1 MCTAGGTCGARRGR
15 GGGGEEP
22 AAEGGAAAEAGAE
35 KALAVAAETK
45 ALRKAARKAALKAAR
60 KAALSASAAAPPA
73 PAPPAPPAPR
83 PESAAGLRDEEE
95 ADDDDAYVGDM
106 GGRVSGKKRMRMS
119 VKGGVLGSVVSSGS
133 RMTGTQIM
141 TSLGASRSLAFK
153 ISKMAKR
160 YPSAGRQVYEMPKV
174 RSGKEVVAT
183 LAWLVDHMVDF
194 PYKDMLT
201 AFKKNGQLDVSESAS
216 ASHRVRAAEARKD
229 RAQDAWV
236 KNLSYFDGR
245 DGMNTLVAVLHS
257 PLSVSTLVRAVQ
269 ADATDLVTHVLVVR
283 IGGVFL
289 LLMTDGRPAKRF
301 PVDWFMRI
309 GDHTSAFMWLN
320 VKDTCWDKFSS
331 LTQAVEARRL
341 RHLARDARDTEDA
354 RSRGEAPPA
363 PEAGKT
369 ASRQKEATRVD
380 SNVAGSNGKSSSVP
394 VILPWTKLTQPT
406 IAGMHLL
413 SILFSRCEA
422 TPTIF
427 SYVQPRARE
436 GGAPS
441 SSAAASAGPLG
452 SAQEPHREAPQEAHE
467 RGGKAPS
474 RKKRKAAAVQLSETA
489 QWCLDVETFVKGF
502 AVHKKRRTAPVPAPA
517 PGGAVVAA
525 ETAAAAAEAA
535 VATAALEEVEAPARA
550 HGGAA
555 EEPRV
560 PGCATTQARSGGGGA
575 QAAVSGVPVLDGGW
589 EEALG
594 TQGLAGLVGLPSH
607 AVDGGRG
614 GDASRGGHVPGASLC
629 TGGGAGG
636 SRQRGEQFQG
646 PRQGQ
651 HRGQHQGWEQGW
663 EHEPCDS
670 HCGPGN
676 SSQGYWEEQWQVEQR
691 RLGGGEKRHHQ
702 LPPLPQTQ
710 QDQHYRQEQAETM
723 AMLGL
728 SYEDDMDDDPSRC
741 AWMAPRQQRSPDKA
755 EDWCEMDESAV
766 KGYEV
771 QWSVGESMGEFSGGS
786 TTLVW

>member
-1 MCTAGGTCGARRGR
+1 VR
-15 GGGGEEP
+15 GEE
-22 AAEGGAAAEAGAE
+22 
-35 KALAVAAETK
+35 
-45 ALRKAARKAALKAAR
+45 
-60 KAALSASAAAPPA
+60 
-73 PAPPAPPAPR
+73 
-83 PESAAGLRDEEE
+83 EEE
-95 ADDDDAYVGDM
+95 DDGAYVGDM
-106 GGRVSGKKRMRMS
+106 GGRVSGKKRVRMS
-119 VKGGVLGSVVSSGS
+119 VKGGVLGSVVSSGG

-141 TSLGASRSLAFK
+141 TSLGASRGLAFK

-320 VKDTCWDKFSS
+320 VKDTCWDKFLS

-341 RHLARDARDTEDA
+341 RQLARDARDAEDA

-380 SNVAGSNGKSSSVP
+380 RDGAGSNGKSSSSSAP

-422 TPTIF
+422 TPAIF
-427 SYVQPRARE
+427 CYVQPRARE

-452 SAQEPHREAPQEAHE
+452 SAREPPREAPQEAHE

-474 RKKRKAAAVQLSETA
+474 RKKRKKAAAVQLSETA
-489 QWCLDVETFVKGF
+489 QWCLDVEAFVKGF

-525 ETAAAAAEAA
+525 ETAATAAAEAA
-535 VATAALEEVEAPARA
+535 VAAAAALEVEAPARA
-550 HGGAA
+550 HGRAAA
-555 EEPRV
+555 EEAGTPVSATEAPRV
-560 PGCATTQARSGGGGA
+560 PGCATTQARSGGGGGGA
-575 QAAVSGVPVLDGGW
+575 PAAVPGFPVFDGGW

-594 TQGLAGLVGLPSH
+594 TQGLAGLVGLPPH
-607 AVDGGRG
+607 AVDGGSG
-614 GDASRGGHVPGASLC
+614 GDALRGGHVPAASLC

-663 EHEPCDS
+663 EQGWGQEPRDS

-676 SSQGYWEEQWQVEQR
+676 SSPGYWEEQWQVEQR
-691 RLGGGEKRHHQ
+691 RLGGGEKRHHHQ
-702 LPPLPQTQ
+702 LPPTPQTQ

-728 SYEDDMDDDPSRC
+728 SYEDDMDDDDPSRC
-741 AWMAPRQQRSPDKA
+741 AWMAPRQQHSPDKA